1 MLDSLLRQGPADN
14 EIVASELGPTRPDRL
29 TIWPVEGDLFGID
42 VRWGG
47 AAGNRRAT
55 VVARLLSDAG
65 IRGRLSQSIDGAWE
79 VRVGP
84 VAGGDVARV
93 IDEFVW

>member
-1 MLDSLLRQGPADN
+1 MGA
-14 EIVASELGPTRPDRL
+14 ELGPTRPDRL
-29 TIWPVEGDLFGID
+29 TIWPVEGDQFGID

-47 AAGNRRAT
+47 SAGNRRAT
-55 VVARLLSDAG
+55 VVARLLASAG
-65 IRGRLSQSIDGAWE
+65 IRGRLTQAVDGAWE

-84 VAGGDVARV
+84 VPGADVARV